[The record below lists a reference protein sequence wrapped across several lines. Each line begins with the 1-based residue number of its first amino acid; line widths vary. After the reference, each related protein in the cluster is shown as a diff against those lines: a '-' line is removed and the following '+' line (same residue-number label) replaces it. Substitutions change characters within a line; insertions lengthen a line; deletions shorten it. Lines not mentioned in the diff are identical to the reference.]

1 MSDIPGLTG
10 LVQLATLRWFWPWI
24 LFVCPPFAA
33 AGLSPI
39 EGLLPGSAPSSSFVQ
54 VEARRFDEQFDVFG
68 FSDGLEGAS
77 RPDRATDLS
86 ARVGLTIEGKFLL
99 TAGFADLQAS
109 ATRSVQPLHLESRR
123 SAYEI
128 GVHLPL
134 DRLGPSNLLSIELRY
149 DQQDRQALDCIEAQG
164 VIVGGRCAEAD
175 FRLFDGLSEVREPLS
190 PIEAKGDQWTASL
203 RLRGEAGGGAWG
215 VWRYGGG
222 FELSRVSIDSSSPLA
237 ELTSPFIL
245 NSLVEGVPVSSLQ
258 ASLVERLPQGDPWLS
273 GTGHI
278 LVGSRIKVGERASV
292 IFDLKGSYTHRMSYD
307 RSGRS
312 DLHYNTEF
320 SALVLI
326 EPFRNLLFYGG
337 GRALSN
343 YLLGEDAF
351 LYTPVSARFFK
362 EPYGELFLGFRLG
375 I

>member
-10 LVQLATLRWFWPWI
+10 LVRLVTLRGFWPCLLFVGPPLAT
-24 LFVCPPFAA
+24 

-39 EGLLPGSAPSSSFVQ
+39 EGLLPGSALSSSFMQ
-54 VEARRFDEQFDVFG
+54 AEARRFDEQFDLIG
-68 FSDGLEGAS
+68 FSDGLEGSS

-86 ARVGLTIEGKFLL
+86 ARVGLTIDGKFLL
-99 TAGFADLQAS
+99 TAGFSDLQAS
-109 ATRSVQPLHLESRR
+109 ATRSVQPFRLESRR

-128 GVHLPL
+128 GVHLPV
-134 DRLGPSNLLSIELRY
+134 DRLGPSNLLSVELRY
-149 DQQDRQALDCIEAQG
+149 DQQDKQALDCIEAQG
-164 VIVGGRCAEAD
+164 VIVGGRCAEAG

-190 PIEAKGDQWTASL
+190 PIEAKGDQWTASF
-203 RLRGEAGGGAWG
+203 RLRGEAGGGGWG

-245 NSLVEGVPVSSLQ
+245 NSLVEGVPVRSLQ
-258 ASLVERLPQGDPWLS
+258 AALVERLPQGDPWLS

-292 IFDLKGSYTHRMSYD
+292 IFDLKGSYTQRMSYD

-312 DLHYNTEF
+312 DLHYNTEL

-362 EPYGELFLGFRLG
+362 EPYGELFLGFRFG